1 MGVNA
6 MKAGDRAARVLIV
19 DDHPAVREGLGVWIA
34 RQPDLELCGEAAEVA
49 QALALFDEASPDVV
63 VVDLS
68 LKGGDGIDLIKRI
81 RARDDHARILVWS
94 MYPET
99 LYAERALRAGALGY
113 INKQEPTGRI
123 VEAIRCV
130 LAGKMYLSRPLSER
144 LLRAAV
150 GRGEGPTGAPDE
162 SLSDRE
168 LEVLRL
174 IGRGRTTAEVAD
186 ELHLSIHT
194 IETYRRRIKAKLG
207 LRTAAELSSA
217 ATRWVLEHG

>member
-1 MGVNA
+1 MGVNAMKAGMGVNA

-81 RARDDHARILVWS
+81 RVRDDHARILVWS

-99 LYAERALRAGALGY
+99 LYAERALRRGPGLYQQAGAHRADRRGDPVRARR
-113 INKQEPTGRI
+113 QDVPE
-123 VEAIRCV
+123 
-130 LAGKMYLSRPLSER
+130 
-144 LLRAAV
+144 RAAV
-150 GRGEGPTGAPDE
+150 RAAPA
-162 SLSDRE
+162 
-168 LEVLRL
+168 
-174 IGRGRTTAEVAD
+174 G
-186 ELHLSIHT
+186 
-194 IETYRRRIKAKLG
+194 RRRP
-207 LRTAAELSSA
+207 R
-217 ATRWVLEHG
+217 

>member
-81 RARDDHARILVWS
+81 RAPTTTPGSLSGRCTPRRS
-94 MYPET
+94 TPSGPC
-99 LYAERALRAGALGY
+99 AGALGY
-113 INKQEPTGRI
+113 INKQEPTGQI

-130 LAGKMYLSRPLSER
+130 LAGKMYLSGPLSER

-168 LEVLRL
+168 LEVFRL
-174 IGRGRTTAEVAD
+174 MGRGRTTAEVAD